1 MPQSLSNLVVHAIF
15 STYHRAPTIDEE
27 IQPRLFAYL
36 GGILRQEGSNSII
49 IGGCSD
55 HVHLLFGLAKTKSL
69 SDTLRVTKARSSKW
83 IKESFPHVKHFAWHA
98 GYAAY
103 SVGRG
108 DVDRVRLYIENQR
121 EHHQIKSFQDEL
133 RDLCSSN
140 GIEIDERYI
149 WD

>member
-27 IQPRLFAYL
+27 VQPRLFAYL
-36 GGILRQEGSNSII
+36 GGILRQEGSDSII
-49 IGGCSD
+49 IGGYAD
-55 HVHLLFGLAKTKSL
+55 HVHMLFGLAKTTSL
-69 SDTLRVTKARSSKW
+69 SDTLRVAKARSSKW
-83 IKESFPHVKHFAWHA
+83 IKESFPQVKHFAWQA

-103 SVGRG
+103 SVGQG
-108 DVDRVRLYIENQR
+108 DVNRVRLYIENQR

-133 RDLCSSN
+133 RDLCRSN